1 MTRARNDK
9 AANEKKHC
17 LVAGKPE
24 RIPPL
29 CLQGKER
36 REITTTMKYLA
47 IIALAALAIGLDAC
61 SSSTP
66 PSTTST
72 TASTGYKK

>member
-1 MTRARNDK
+1 
-9 AANEKKHC
+9 
-17 LVAGKPE
+17 
-24 RIPPL
+24 
-29 CLQGKER
+29 
-36 REITTTMKYLA
+36 MKYLA

-66 PSTTST
+66 PPTTTT

>member
-1 MTRARNDK
+1 MEKNIVLWRANWRTFR
-9 AANEKKHC
+9 
-17 LVAGKPE
+17 LMPT
-24 RIPPL
+24 
-29 CLQGKER
+29 GKER
-36 REITTTMKYLA
+36 REITTMKYLA